1 MKKVDNAVIRKIK
14 ESGSLKEAL
23 KGCHSKKKK
32 LIGLTSYDILVNH
45 SYQVRFQYVPAYL
58 EDHSSDEEEGAGH
71 HHDGGGDKKDEKEE
85 NAAEMD
91 EFVKQPKGQS
101 DYVLR

>member
-32 LIGLTSYDILVNH
+32 LIGLTSYDILDNH

-58 EDHSSDEEEGAGH
+58 EDHSSDEEEEGH

-85 NAAEMD
+85 SAAEMD